1 MSWFW
6 TYYLDHSTI
15 SRISVV
21 NYNGDV
27 IMWSGGTD
35 LYSANVSM
43 IGFELQSGRERFLP
57 ATAMRYQR
65 AKSAGAELRHELGLG
80 PDPDVGSFRRSARR
94 ATGAI

>member
-1 MSWFW
+1 M
-6 TYYLDHSTI
+6 
-15 SRISVV
+15 V
-21 NYNGDV
+21 
-27 IMWSGGTD
+27 GGTG

-43 IGFELQSGRERFLP
+43 IGFELQAGRERFLP

-80 PDPDVGSFRRSARR
+80 PDPDVGSFRRSALR